1 MNRKQRV
8 KMIVR
13 ILLMPFTR
21 KPFDRQ
27 DLLLEYAK
35 ACQSLRDHKGP
46 YSKLIRK
53 SEKAR
58 NVLVNSLVPE
68 VQPDRLGE
76 VAQLL
81 EKFYPSIELTKYL
94 DAASGEGLEG
104 YYFNVLLNLST
115 ELITLRDGKV
125 SIKMWETPNSRDEFF
140 PDSSGLYKVEL
151 WSEISRVL
159 TPDVLIAA
167 YFVRCGIED
176 VQYLRC
182 LPDNIFLSDTIFSQ
196 ISRKG
201 LAETHLHLSAGMSYQ
216 SVWEAVTDPS
226 AQLLMP
232 QSGLSTYQKQQRQE
246 QAEHGELIIVGWLRL
261 IMAKFL
267 ETVRDGESNED
278 IVSFY
283 TNDISSLANTL
294 EHKILNFILHGEP
307 HCAHE
312 LLSELIDE
320 SDLYSTILRERFHVT
335 SETGELD
342 ILSRGLY
349 CRYRGLQTAPETL
362 LLFFALDHI
371 QKFPEHSGFQRI
383 FLCYLRI
390 KNEYF
395 SHKMQSMG
403 MSGLTFFRDYFA
415 EATSALSMR
424 RDRDAEKRKL
434 AYQAAF
440 RTQFHCTDLEKL
452 EVKLAP
458 PSLSNKEENGG
469 VVEYRFAIIDQL
481 IEVLDAFQTVLEES
495 RSNQSADEHVPT
507 LGLVYHLIRGN
518 IHHPPGDM
526 CWLVETPSG
535 PGDIVSTIRRQ
546 STSFVEG
553 LQYLLL
559 RVPHLSEYVVGLDVA
574 SEELYAEPW
583 VYAPVYRKA
592 RNRYNTYPIQLGT
605 GRFMQNIGFT
615 YHVGE
620 DYHHVISG
628 LRHIDEVLTYFGY
641 KAGDR
646 LGHGM
651 ALQVDLA
658 EWAHNNEV
666 TVLPKMEYLENLLWL
681 WSLCSEDP
689 SHLLKYLPSLEK
701 EIMEL
706 ASELYCNVK
715 GLNPHVLW
723 SAYKRKFLNLDEH
736 FCRQM
741 ESLYLLPA
749 ASSGYRSNPQ
759 MLSSQRSFCSRVL
772 QNAQDSDCP
781 LSCGD
786 FIWDADK
793 LLLTHYCPVYEHC
806 YQQPHF
812 VSTDEDKLALYQAVQ
827 EHMRQKVQHMGVYVE
842 TNPTSNLLIGD
853 IRSLQ
858 EYPIDTLNDRLLRE
872 KSRTAVLISVNSDDP
887 LIFTTNVEN
896 ELALVYHILLY
907 RGMAREQ
914 VIAWIDKVREYGL
927 NSSFIRSIKGKQRQ
941 KDELRQIIGCL
952 KQLRKELMEGCE
964 LEWSP

>member
-8 KMIVR
+8 KMIVQ

-21 KPFDRQ
+21 NPFDRQ
-27 DLLLEYAK
+27 DLLLKYAK
-35 ACQSLRDHKGP
+35 TCQNLQDHKGP
-46 YSKLIRK
+46 YSTLIRNN
-53 SEKAR
+53 EKAR
-58 NVLVNSLVPE
+58 NMLINSLVPDI
-68 VQPDRLGE
+68 QPDRLGE

-94 DAASGEGLEG
+94 DVTRGEGLEG

-151 WSEISRVL
+151 WSEISRVV

-167 YFVRCGIED
+167 YFVRCGIEN

-216 SVWEAVTDPS
+216 SVWEAVTDLS
-226 AQLLMP
+226 AQRLIP
-232 QSGLSTYQKQQRQE
+232 QSGLSAYQKQQRQE
-246 QAEHGELIIVGWLRL
+246 QTEHGELIIVGWLRL
-261 IMAKFL
+261 IIAKYL
-267 ETVRDGESNED
+267 EAVRKSESDED
-278 IVSFY
+278 ITSFY
-283 TNDISSLANTL
+283 MNDTSLLPNVL
-294 EHKILNFILHGEP
+294 EYKILNFILHGKS
-307 HCAHE
+307 HSTQE
-312 LLSELIDE
+312 LLADLMAE
-320 SDLYSTILRERFHVT
+320 SDHYSAILRDRFHVT
-335 SETGELD
+335 LETSELD

-349 CRYRGLQTAPETL
+349 CHYRGLQTAPETL
-362 LLFFALDHI
+362 LLFFALGHI

-395 SHKMQSMG
+395 SHKMQSTG
-403 MSGLTFFRDYFA
+403 MSGLTFFREYFA
-415 EATSALSMR
+415 KATSSLYIR

-458 PSLSNKEENGG
+458 PSLANNEANGG
-469 VVEYRFAIIDQL
+469 VLEYRFAIIDQL
-481 IEVLDAFQTVLEES
+481 IEVLDAFQTVLDES
-495 RSNQSADEHVPT
+495 RSNQSVDEHVPT

-518 IHHPPGDM
+518 IHRPPGDM
-526 CWLVETPSG
+526 CWLVESSSG
-535 PGDIVSTIRRQ
+535 PGDIISTIRRQ
-546 STSFVEG
+546 SISFVEG
-553 LQYLLL
+553 LQYLL
-559 RVPHLSEYVVGLDVA
+559 RMVPHLSEYVVGLDVA

-605 GRFMQNIGFT
+605 GNFVQNIGFT

-646 LGHGM
+646 LGHGL
-651 ALQVDLA
+651 ALQVDLE

-666 TVLPKMEYLENLLWL
+666 TVLPKMEYLEDLLWL
-681 WSLCSEDP
+681 WSLCSEAP
-689 SHLLKYLPSLEK
+689 SHLLKYMPGLEK

-715 GLNPHVLW
+715 GLNPHILC
-723 SAYKRKFLNLDEH
+723 SAYKRKFLDLDEH

-741 ESLYLLPA
+741 ESLYLLPTK
-749 ASSGYRSNPQ
+749 SSRLHSTPHR
-759 MLSSQRSFCSRVL
+759 LSSQRSFCARVW
-772 QNAQDSDCP
+772 QDSQALDCP
-781 LSCGD
+781 MTSGD
-786 FIWDADK
+786 LIWDEHK

-812 VSTDEDKLALYQAVQ
+812 VFTNADKLALYQVVQ

-858 EYPIDTLNDRLLRE
+858 EYPIDTLNDRQLQE
-872 KSRTAVLISVNSDDP
+872 IGHTAVLISVNSDDP

-907 RGMAREQ
+907 RGIAREQ
-914 VIAWIDKVREYGL
+914 VIAWIDKVRKYGL
-927 NSSFIRSIKGKQRQ
+927 NSSFIRSAKGKQRQ
-941 KDELRQIIGCL
+941 KEELGEIIDCL
-952 KQLRKELMEGCE
+952 KQLRKELMEGCG
-964 LEWSP
+964 LDWNL